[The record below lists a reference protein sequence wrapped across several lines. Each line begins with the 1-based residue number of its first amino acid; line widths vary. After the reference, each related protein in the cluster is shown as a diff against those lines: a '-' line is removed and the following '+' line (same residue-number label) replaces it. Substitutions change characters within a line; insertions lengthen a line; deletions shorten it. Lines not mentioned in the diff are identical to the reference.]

1 MSAEKTSNIDSS
13 PSSSILVPSN
23 GTTTNHNPTPLPDN
37 QDDEA
42 IKEQLRNM
50 SPEEFA
56 RREKALLWKLDK
68 KLVPWMT

>member
-1 MSAEKTSNIDSS
+1 MSSEKPTGIDS

-23 GTTTNHNPTPLPDN
+23 GADTNHNPTPLPDN
-37 QDDEA
+37 QDVEA
-42 IKEQLRNM
+42 IKEQIRNM